1 MEKIPLQIQSF
12 GFAVLKKCFEMQ
24 RVEKDEKFCFAHKYF
39 NLRNEATCILNCNTK
54 PNYKNDFT

>member
-39 NLRNEATCILNCNTK
+39 NLRNEATCIITCNK
-54 PNYKNDFT
+54 